1 MKAVDERKEVRVSL
15 CSTDIDL
22 TSVMNW
28 VPGDAVV
35 PPVSSIGDVGL
46 SPRLRGQGPGI
57 CIHSLKIFRELSV
70 YFCLLNMQMM
80 RHLL

>member
-46 SPRLRGQGPGI
+46 SPRLRGQGP
-57 CIHSLKIFRELSV
+57 
-70 YFCLLNMQMM
+70 
-80 RHLL
+80 